1 MNPASTSETLPTG
14 GIPGMS
20 HGSGTP
26 LPSNWQEALLSLIV
40 SRVALIQLESKDA
53 INDGVRRATCIVAAV
68 ICAFFAWAL
77 LLAGGIAAIS
87 NFTGW
92 PWYWLAI
99 AAAAAH
105 LLASIGFARTMK
117 APCHPSFPVTR
128 SEFQKDREW
137 LENIQ
142 KTRKSNV

>member
-1 MNPASTSETLPTG
+1 
-14 GIPGMS
+14 MS
-20 HGSGTP
+20 HGPIGP
-26 LPSNWQEALLSLIV
+26 LPSNWREALLCLV
-40 SRVALIQLESKDA
+40 ASRVELIQLESKDA
-53 INDGVRRATCIVAAV
+53 ISDAVQRATRIVAAV

-87 NFTGW
+87 HFTDW

-117 APCHPSFPVTR
+117 APCHPPFPVTR